1 MDSIR
6 HLSKITV
13 IGFLL
18 CILFG
23 FLFLIPNFFKEL
35 PVIQSKE
42 LDGLILKK
50 LQEKHVFKVIKNQHG
65 DSELLFESINSQLNA
80 FEDLKKIAP
89 QIKANLNL
97 KHDLPIWISSLGL
110 KPMKLGLDLRG
121 GVHFVLSVD
130 YESVVDKQLLSLEEQ
145 IKNYHQN
152 LHQKDS
158 LHIQDHVIV
167 MPFDTQDILL
177 SQRNKIAQE
186 FPDYL
191 ITHSLD
197 KTALE
202 LSVTPTYL
210 AHRRLDIIDTTIS
223 CMRNRINELGV
234 AEASIYTQGQN
245 QIVIDLP
252 GIQDVKEAKQLLGK
266 TATIDFYLAHPT
278 PWKPGQ
284 LIPFG
289 GMVKKDKGNHQILL
303 QKKAV
308 LSGDAIVFAQAAM
321 NQDGKPSVDLKI
333 TGEKSREFKKIT
345 GANVG
350 KQMAVV
356 YKEISNFDRWNSKT
370 LQFETVHEE
379 SETIISFATIMSQLS
394 DRFQITGLERAQSY
408 ELALMLRAGSLPA
421 PVKII
426 EEKTIGPS
434 LGAENIKMGIN
445 ALAFGLVLIF
455 SFMAVYYKKLGWIAN
470 LTLFSNLLFLIMAL
484 ALIQAT
490 LTLPGIAGIVL
501 TLGMAVDANVLIYER
516 VRDELR
522 DGCDAWQALDRGVE
536 KAGAT
541 IFDSNMTTMIIGFVL
556 FFLGSGAI
564 KGFAVTLCIG
574 LFTSMITAIIGTKVF
589 IHLIFCQQDQPII
602 KFMSCQSI
610 KGITA

>member
-13 IGFLL
+13 VGFLL
-18 CILFG
+18 FIFFG

-35 PVIQSKE
+35 PTIQSKS
-42 LDGLILKK
+42 LDIGIIEK
-50 LQEKHVFKVIKNQHG
+50 LQEKHIFKVLNNDQG
-65 DSELLFESINSQLNA
+65 DTELIFESINHQLNA
-80 FEDLKKIAP
+80 FEDLRKIAP

-97 KHDLPIWISSLGL
+97 KHDLPEWISGLGL

-121 GVHFVLSVD
+121 GVHFVLAVD
-130 YESVVDKQLLSLEEQ
+130 YESVIDKQLISLEEQ
-145 IKNYHQN
+145 IRNYHDK
-152 LHQKDS
+152 LHQKES
-158 LHIQDHVIV
+158 LHIQDHVIF
-167 MPFDTQDILL
+167 MPFDNQEFLL

-197 KTALE
+197 KIALE
-202 LSVTPTYL
+202 LSLTPTYL

-266 TATIDFYLAHPT
+266 TATIDFYLAHPSH
-278 PWKPGQ
+278 WKQGQ

-289 GMVKKDKGNHQILL
+289 AMVKKDKSNHQILL
-303 QKKAV
+303 QKKPV
-308 LSGDAIVFAQAAM
+308 LSGDAIIFAQAGM
-321 NQDGKPSVDLKI
+321 NQDGKPSVDLRI
-333 TGEKSREFKKIT
+333 TAEKSREFKKIT
-345 GANVG
+345 GANIG

-356 YKEISNFDRWNSKT
+356 YKEIANFDRWNIKT
-370 LQFETVHEE
+370 LQFDTIHEENETV
-379 SETIISFATIMSQLS
+379 ISFATIMSELS
-394 DRFQITGLERAQSY
+394 DRFQITGLERSQSY

-434 LGAENIKMGIN
+434 LGAENIKMGMQ
-445 ALAFGLVLIF
+445 ALAFGLFLIF

-522 DGCDAWQALDRGVE
+522 DGCDPWQALDRGIE

-574 LFTSMITAIIGTKVF
+574 LFTSMVTAIIGTKVF
-589 IHLIFCQQDQPII
+589 IHLFFFKQDKPII
-602 KFMSCQSI
+602 KFMTCQSI